1 MVNLL
6 NINIYYFYIDV
17 EFLNYLMRLIMD
29 FDLISYC
36 KRTLIELVSH
46 LLDLFLVIFI
56 IILIILFII
65 VITILVLIVLT

>member
-1 MVNLL
+1 
-6 NINIYYFYIDV
+6 
-17 EFLNYLMRLIMD
+17 MD

-56 IILIILFII
+56 IRSIILFII
-65 VITILVLIVLT
+65 VITILVIIVLT